1 MLNIFFN
8 ETHYSIKSS
17 LLDIGTTPSSEYGQN
32 LLLDYVQNNKKVT
45 CISNQNIMNLK
56 KKYKNIKSFIKGDGK
71 SLPFKDNQFDISYS
85 SATIEHVGSKKEQL
99 QFLKE
104 SIRVAKKYIF
114 ITTPNRFFPLD
125 FHTKL
130 PLIHWLPKKVHRKIL
145 NFLNLKF
152 YAKEKNL
159 NLLDEKEIL
168 SLLNKVNYS
177 SFKIRK
183 IFLLFF
189 CSNLLIIIK
198 K

>member
-1 MLNIFFN
+1 MAKIYF
-8 ETHYSIKSS
+8 
-17 LLDIGTTPSSEYGQN
+17 
-32 LLLDYVQNNKKVT
+32 LDYVKNNKNVT

-56 KKYKNIKSFIKGDGK
+56 KKYKNIRSFIKGDGK

-104 SIRVAKKYIF
+104 SIRVSKKYIF
-114 ITTPNRFFPLD
+114 ITTPNRFFPID